1 MNTIRFSKWL
11 EQVEDKLKTEFDGT
25 VIEEAYQ
32 KYIDG
37 WTVDEFAFEICESLE
52 ANKDYALGRGH

>member
-11 EQVEDKLKTEFDGT
+11 EQVEDKLKMDFDGT
-25 VIEEAYQ
+25 AIEEAYNR
-32 KYIDG
+32 YLDG
-37 WTVDEFAFEICESLE
+37 WTVDEFAFEVFESLE